1 MIHIHRSKNK
11 QLYFTITAKNG
22 RVLVTSETY
31 KKKRGIIKGIASLLK
46 NVNEVLEGDMGKLIV
61 DHTIK
66 PRTATGPMILPPR
79 TKTKKSKK

>member
-31 KKKRGIIKGIASLLK
+31 KQKRSIRSAITAIRKVFKPFTEAKIIEQI
-46 NVNEVLEGDMGKLIV
+46 I

-66 PRTATGPMILPPR
+66 PHIITGPMILPPR
-79 TKTKKSKK
+79 TKTKKNKK